1 MQGLCAPSCRVPLDL
16 SENVLILGSHMKDI
30 TPVPPKVHPVA
41 IARQEKNLPREGLAF
56 KAGVSVKT
64 IERIE
69 RGEVIPHR
77 TTRRAIAAVLG
88 LDPSELWPTEVA
100 A

>member
-1 MQGLCAPSCRVPLDL
+1 
-16 SENVLILGSHMKDI
+16 MKDI

-69 RGEVIPHR
+69 RGEV
-77 TTRRAIAAVLG
+77 VG
-88 LDPSELWPTEVA
+88 LDPAELWPTEIA